1 MGWQVLTKGR
11 GAALQS
17 KTFVQT
23 FWVQSSTF
31 SEWALTKGQH
41 LQKAGEHR
49 PFFLVPTLFLMLHQ
63 EVG

>member
-31 SEWALTKGQH
+31 AGWAGAVMTG
-41 LQKAGEHR
+41 
-49 PFFLVPTLFLMLHQ
+49 PFPDLHTAI
-63 EVG
+63 